1 MKKPLLNIS
10 AYHPKV
16 GKFLDLQYVSIKQ
29 AKYFNPGLIN
39 FRIKGEVKK

>member
-1 MKKPLLNIS
+1 MKKPLLNIL

-16 GKFLDLQYVSIKQ
+16 EKFVNLQYFSIKQ
-29 AKYFNPGLIN
+29 AKYFNPSLIN